1 MSKVNEPNKG
11 KNEQNNGNKTAI
23 FNNHRQ
29 NIISYGNK
37 YRQEN
42 NNNINNDNIN
52 NRKSYY
58 NYRGRSDN
66 NNNINFNIGSNKE
79 DENKLNPQ
87 TQVKINKKNNLLGV
101 SINVNLLPND
111 DDRINNISNNNNRN
125 NIQVNNR
132 RPNSYVKNNNNI
144 NNHNIENKINKYQ
157 FQNLYNDLNYINNNI
172 NVNNKNN
179 LININNNDNNINN
192 NKMNRFHY
200 MNRSEKNIQINKDN
214 NFNSQKN
221 DNNQIQINI
230 DKNRNSIKINPKTEK
245 INKEIK
251 INIDINKNSKNENI
265 NNDQNNQNINDNKDI
280 INDKIEEKKG
290 RSNLFK
296 SVIDF
301 NDEPKGLNNIN
312 KAKENK
318 DKIKAKEE
326 LLKKKKQ
333 DENNKAEIKD
343 KLKCYICMSQVK
355 KPRACKYCN
364 RPACQE
370 CLKLWLRTK
379 NACGFCRKKIK
390 FEETIEIPII
400 NDIADFFIKAID
412 KEDNEKSKNIKENKD
427 ENKIFDSYTQ
437 IVSSSKLSDND
448 DECSKHKKKYE
459 YYCFQCKEK
468 YCDKCLSFLDNSA
481 KIHENHMIV
490 PLDQL
495 DKNNSSNEV
504 MNEFNKLQKT
514 NEKLDDLI
522 NLCNQKLDELYIE
535 KNNFIDQIDYI
546 ELGKKLDLDGL
557 IYQISSKIDLIKS
570 KVDECTNSIDTT
582 PIALKNIINLKD
594 YGQGKQIYDHIYN
607 LNKLAQEEENI
618 VDSIKDNI
626 YIETFVSDNMEIS
639 IPDNKNKN
647 NFQDNQPLINQPL
660 DNLIPGVKMII
671 YFKYHSNDIIFKIKL
686 KNNVDSNIDLTKILC
701 FIIFKKRNNGIEFLK
716 IKNQENK
723 VNEIQLFS
731 NISSSVFHSFVN
743 DNNKIIYKFY
753 FMVYK

>member
-1 MSKVNEPNKG
+1 
-11 KNEQNNGNKTAI
+11 
-23 FNNHRQ
+23 
-29 NIISYGNK
+29 
-37 YRQEN
+37 
-42 NNNINNDNIN
+42 
-52 NRKSYY
+52 
-58 NYRGRSDN
+58 
-66 NNNINFNIGSNKE
+66 
-79 DENKLNPQ
+79 
-87 TQVKINKKNNLLGV
+87 
-101 SINVNLLPND
+101 
-111 DDRINNISNNNNRN
+111 
-125 NIQVNNR
+125 
-132 RPNSYVKNNNNI
+132 
-144 NNHNIENKINKYQ
+144 
-157 FQNLYNDLNYINNNI
+157 
-172 NVNNKNN
+172 
-179 LININNNDNNINN
+179 
-192 NKMNRFHY
+192 
-200 MNRSEKNIQINKDN
+200 
-214 NFNSQKN
+214 
-221 DNNQIQINI
+221 
-230 DKNRNSIKINPKTEK
+230 
-245 INKEIK
+245 
-251 INIDINKNSKNENI
+251 
-265 NNDQNNQNINDNKDI
+265 
-280 INDKIEEKKG
+280 
-290 RSNLFK
+290 
-296 SVIDF
+296 
-301 NDEPKGLNNIN
+301 
-312 KAKENK
+312 
-318 DKIKAKEE
+318 
-326 LLKKKKQ
+326 
-333 DENNKAEIKD
+333 
-343 KLKCYICMSQVK
+343 
-355 KPRACKYCN
+355 
-364 RPACQE
+364 
-370 CLKLWLRTK
+370 
-379 NACGFCRKKIK
+379 
-390 FEETIEIPII
+390 
-400 NDIADFFIKAID
+400 
-412 KEDNEKSKNIKENKD
+412 
-427 ENKIFDSYTQ
+427 
-437 IVSSSKLSDND
+437 
-448 DECSKHKKKYE
+448 
-459 YYCFQCKEK
+459 
-468 YCDKCLSFLDNSA
+468 
-481 KIHENHMIV
+481 MIV